1 MYLPYSVRC
10 VAQLVINILRWFR
23 NAQMSDNT
31 MENSN
36 DAAMDVGDGDQVEN
50 TAEANDDDVG
60 MTSRDEEPAGNDVA
74 MNSRDEERPEDEI
87 TVDSGIAE
95 SVKGFRHNSLTLVT
109 YPWASGVIMQ
119 PNLSKIFD
127 QNHYAFV
134 S

>member
-1 MYLPYSVRC
+1 MYLPNSIRC

-31 MENSN
+31 MENGN
-36 DAAMDVGDGDQVEN
+36 DAGMNVGDGDQVEN

-60 MTSRDEEPAGNDVA
+60 M
-74 MNSRDEERPEDEI
+74 NSRDEERSEDEI
-87 TVDSGIAE
+87 IVDTGIAE
-95 SVKGFRHNSLTLVT
+95 NVKGFRHNSLALVT